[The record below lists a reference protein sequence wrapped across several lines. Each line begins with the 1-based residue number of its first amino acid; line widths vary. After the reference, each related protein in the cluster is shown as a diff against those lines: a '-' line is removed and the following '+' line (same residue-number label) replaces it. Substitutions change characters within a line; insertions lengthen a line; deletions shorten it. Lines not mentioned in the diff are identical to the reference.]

1 MQNKAMQCMQLVYDS
16 IKTAHIAD
24 YTIQKAT
31 IANSIGNAGGR
42 HQYQLTLA
50 GTEAELLLLLV
61 LLLL

>member
-1 MQNKAMQCMQLVYDS
+1 MYSVCKNKAMQCMQLVYDS
-16 IKTAHIAD
+16 IKAAHIAD
-24 YTIQKAT
+24 YTNQKAT
-31 IANSIGNAGGR
+31 TANGGR

>member
-1 MQNKAMQCMQLVYDS
+1 MQKQSNAMHLVHDS
-16 IKTAHIAD
+16 IKAAHIAD

-31 IANSIGNAGGR
+31 TANGGR